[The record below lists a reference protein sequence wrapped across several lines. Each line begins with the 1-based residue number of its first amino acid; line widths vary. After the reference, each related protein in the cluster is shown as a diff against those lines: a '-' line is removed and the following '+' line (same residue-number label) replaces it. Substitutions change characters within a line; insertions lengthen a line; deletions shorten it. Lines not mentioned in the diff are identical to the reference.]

1 MKKQVL
7 KITCLKHDGTTH
19 AMLLRFSYYFTD
31 NSGLDSRPSALQH
44 RLELVLMSPLPAEEK
59 I

>member
-31 NSGLDSRPSALQH
+31 NSGLGSRPSALQH